1 MLKSE
6 CDFATF
12 VQDVPFEMQYSPYD
26 KLNSFKILIQ
36 LPKMLWQV
44 YKEQQF
50 LKKLVSNYG
59 IDLIIAD
66 SRYGFYHKDVKTIF
80 ITHQITIA
88 VPFLGF
94 LFNRINHHF
103 IKKFNGCWVPDFEE
117 NYRALAGKLSRNT
130 TLKNVRYIGPLSRGE
145 AVLNDINHPEKVLYL
160 LSGVEPQR
168 SKLEQLIIDYLAQKP
183 HAAILVRGLANS
195 ERTILSHNKLEVF
208 NFCKAEQLQQL
219 LSQCKYVVCRSGY
232 SSIMD
237 LVKWQKNAVLIPTPG
252 QYEQQ
257 YLSTYLHHQHY
268 FYTIKQQDFLAF
280 NEQQMQGFE
289 VPKVQQQQNFAELIN
304 QL

>member
-1 MLKSE
+1 M
-6 CDFATF
+6 
-12 VQDVPFEMQYSPYD
+12 
-26 KLNSFKILIQ
+26 
-36 LPKMLWQV
+36 
-44 YKEQQF
+44 
-50 LKKLVSNYG
+50 
-59 IDLIIAD
+59 
-66 SRYGFYHKDVKTIF
+66 HKDVKTIF

-88 VPFLGF
+88 VPFLGV

-103 IKKFNGCWVPDFEE
+103 IKKFNACWVPDFEE

-237 LVKWQKNAVLIPTPG
+237 LVKWQKMLC
-252 QYEQQ
+252 
-257 YLSTYLHHQHY
+257 
-268 FYTIKQQDFLAF
+268 
-280 NEQQMQGFE
+280 
-289 VPKVQQQQNFAELIN
+289 
-304 QL
+304 